1 MPAGAVYLTVERSET
16 DFSLSEH
23 ILHSFSIIIF
33 SIVIKGSVM
42 STRYAVLCGSAPE
55 DFRQK
60 KQVEMHDF
68 LVSAEG
74 GSWQEDEILEFPN
87 GVHELMLEYA
97 LGGVIRSGMD
107 EVLLYICTETP
118 VAVRKSVRMCWPVMP
133 RTRWALIFRWFM
145 IRAGNVCMR
154 KSLDMKNISMAT
166 SMLKNNKNN
175 QQNSENLVDT
185 S

>member
-33 SIVIKGSVM
+33 SIVIKESVM

-60 KQVEMHDF
+60 KLVEMHDF

-97 LGGVIRSGMD
+97 LGGVIRSGVD

-118 VAVRKSVRMCWPVMP
+118 VADSEATVWLGGQEIRKDVLACYAEDKMGTHFQMVYDSCRQFVHEEELGYEKYQCEERS
-133 RTRWALIFRWFM
+133 A
-145 IRAGNVCMR
+145 
-154 KSLDMKNISMAT
+154 DE
-166 SMLKNNKNN
+166 
-175 QQNSENLVDT
+175 Q
-185 S
+185 